1 MGVIQ
6 QSINQAISV
15 GGLANHLYQQSPGYQ
30 RKMEEEEF
38 NKSTERFVKAQE
50 ALALKKKEP
59 GSLTTKDIENAQL
72 QLGERR
78 AAELL
83 ARGKYSAYA
92 SRVEKNSLAKAI
104 SSNPVSPFGTQI
116 PPEYDEQ
123 RAQAANQRAEDTA
136 RQIAEQNQRNRDI
149 VRQLRGLLPMSQ
161 EVVAKRNARIAKE
174 GLNESK

>member
-6 QSINQAISV
+6 QSVNQAFSIA
-15 GGLANHLYQQSPGYQ
+15 GLAKSLYQQSPGYQ
-30 RKMEEEEF
+30 KKLEEKEFDKSKEEYQ
-38 NKSTERFVKAQE
+38 KAQE
-50 ALALKKKEP
+50 ALASKKQQAGP
-59 GSLTTKDIENAQL
+59 LAQKDLENAQL

-83 ARGKYSAYA
+83 ARGKYTEYANRVTNNAY
-92 SRVEKNSLAKAI
+92 AKAI
-104 SSNPVSPFGTQI
+104 SSTPVSPFGKQI

-149 VRQLRGLLPMSQ
+149 VRQLRGLLPLSQ
-161 EVVAKRNARIAKE
+161 ELVAKHKE
-174 GLNESK
+174 GIK